1 MPQIKDVLLESNPWW
16 SAPFKVDYKEREI
29 YSEINRYMNMPHIIA
44 LTGLRRVG
52 KTTLM
57 YKMIEDAIGNGVP
70 PRDIIYFS
78 FEEFRNVEIRDI
90 LSEYERISGGGLK
103 ERKRLLLFDEI
114 QKLDGWEDQLKRIYD
129 LNYGKVKIIIS
140 GSESLFIRKRSKES
154 LGGRIFEFKVDT
166 LSFKEFLIFRNFSY
180 DNLIIYSKE
189 LLRLFNKFILT
200 LGFPELMDVEEKEKI
215 RKYVRENVIEKVI
228 YSDIPKLFELDSPS
242 TLESML
248 NIIMDE
254 PGQVI
259 NIQEIAKELQVS
271 RRTASKYLS
280 YLEWSFLSIK
290 LYNFSRSR
298 RKTERKLKKYYPA
311 LIAPE
316 ILFKDDRFYRSQVFE
331 WLMVKLF
338 GAEFFWRDAYKNE
351 VDMVLGKK
359 VAIPVEVKY
368 GKIDVHGLL
377 SFMSKFNVDRGY
389 VLSYADE
396 QIIRSGRRIIKVVPA
411 FKALLDKKQLPR
423 GGMP

>member
-1 MPQIKDVLLESNPWW
+1 
-16 SAPFKVDYKEREI
+16 
-29 YSEINRYMNMPHIIA
+29 
-44 LTGLRRVG
+44 
-52 KTTLM
+52 
-57 YKMIEDAIGNGVP
+57 
-70 PRDIIYFS
+70 
-78 FEEFRNVEIRDI
+78 
-90 LSEYERISGGGLK
+90 
-103 ERKRLLLFDEI
+103 
-114 QKLDGWEDQLKRIYD
+114 
-129 LNYGKVKIIIS
+129 
-140 GSESLFIRKRSKES
+140 
-154 LGGRIFEFKVDT
+154 
-166 LSFKEFLIFRNFSY
+166 
-180 DNLIIYSKE
+180 
-189 LLRLFNKFILT
+189 
-200 LGFPELMDVEEKEKI
+200 
-215 RKYVRENVIEKVI
+215 
-228 YSDIPKLFELDSPS
+228 
-242 TLESML
+242 ML